1 MGEALKLE
9 TIPYTY
15 GELKQFPEGEKW
27 EIINGIP
34 HMQAQ
39 PTVEHQEIA
48 AEMITQIRTYL
59 RGKPC
64 RVIPEPAVWL
74 KEMADTAKD
83 YVIPDLA
90 VVCDSNKITTEGIVG
105 APDWIVEIVSPS
117 TEEWDRHD
125 KLRKYRLSG
134 VREYWIVDPKG
145 FVSVHKLNSGVYEI
159 DSFKN
164 GKVPVAILKELAI
177 DLDLVFG
184 RRGGVADNGGQ
195 RE

>member
-1 MGEALKLE
+1 MC
-9 TIPYTY
+9 
-15 GELKQFPEGEKW
+15 EG
-27 EIINGIP
+27 ILHP
-34 HMQAQ
+34 QAQ

-48 AEMITQIRTYL
+48 AEIVTQIRTYL

-83 YVIPDLA
+83 YLIPDIA
-90 VVCDSNKITTEGIVG
+90 VVCDSDKIITEGIVG
-105 APDWIVEIVSPS
+105 APDWVIEIISPS

-134 VREYWIVDPKG
+134 VREYWIVNPKG
-145 FVSVHKLNSGVYEI
+145 FVSVHKLSGGVYEI
-159 DSFKN
+159 DSFRD
-164 GKVPVAILKELAI
+164 GQVPVAIFKGLAI
-177 DLDLVFG
+177 DLDLVFN
-184 RRGGVADNGGQ
+184 RQGGVAENVDQ